1 MKKYLK
7 FMLIVILLF
16 TLCIFVVPNSLS
28 KYKSTIKNSINI
40 TIKRPE
46 YTVKFNANGGT
57 GSMSDI
63 SVKRDVS
70 QALPSN
76 TFTRSGYDFIGWNTN
91 ADGSGVSYSNGQ
103 EIAYASISDGEIIT
117 LYAQWY
123 NKNYLNDTTELSTY
137 SCEEEVK
144 TFTASITGNYVLDT
158 LTEFNNNG
166 QSIVMV
172 THDIKSARRG
182 NKIIYLKDGQIIG
195 ELELGKYI
203 PDNK

>member
-117 LYAQWY
+117 LYAQWLQLHEPGVYESSEGY
-123 NKNYLNDTTELSTY
+123 NKSLKTY
-137 SCEEEVK
+137 SGRKYEIYRYAETSSVISIFAGETSTTTKGDKHCVAQFAK
-144 TFTASITGNYVLDT
+144 DASSNAKFVCIRL
-158 LTEFNNNG
+158 
-166 QSIVMV
+166 
-172 THDIKSARRG
+172 
-182 NKIIYLKDGQIIG
+182 
-195 ELELGKYI
+195 
-203 PDNK
+203 